1 MSTLREPTTALSG
14 SMRRLGEEVVSYFA
28 DAGPGTAAPY
38 LVYVYPPQQEF
49 RVRGELGELKLWIEA
64 QEVACF
70 HVSLAELFWQAVDE
84 AGFADQ
90 IVAEEEQAPGDLGS
104 LANVQTSISQIL
116 TGPPSL
122 ADRVLQVLQDVPTRS
137 AAFLYRAGALYP
149 CYRTSAILDDL
160 RERVDI
166 PVVLLYPGGLEGS
179 YGLRFMDRCAPAHGY
194 RAKIIAR
201 ETL

>member
-1 MSTLREPTTALSG
+1 
-14 SMRRLGEEVVSYFA
+14 MRRLGEEVVSYFA
-28 DAGPGTAAPY
+28 DAGPGTTAPY

-64 QEVACF
+64 RHVACF
-70 HVSLAELFWQAVDE
+70 DVSLAELFWQAIDE

-90 IVAEEEQAPGDLGS
+90 IIAEEERAPEDSGS

-122 ADRVLQVLQDVPTRS
+122 ADRVLQVLQGAPSRS
-137 AAFLYRAGALYP
+137 VAFLYRAGALYP

-201 ETL
+201 ETP